1 MEEVYAATT
10 FNTRQLFKYFSA
22 FVVIPKHSEKICQPS
37 DTSAKETCSG
47 RVKSEAGSGTWKFA
61 SLGRWCNGGIHQQKT
76 IGPWCRAEICKNQAV
91 HYVNRLCS
99 IIILYT
105 VYVYIYIQ
113 QIHLDPVL
121 VKYTE
126 GTILL
131 EFWCLWLWGAKKTKG
146 FSGFPI
152 TFQWTSSSSN
162 CFNYD
167 QAQQTYRNSVSILN
181 RVAATYSEIMWNLNK
196 RALFRPWRWRT
207 GNP

>member
-105 VYVYIYIQ
+105 VYVYIY
-113 QIHLDPVL
+113 
-121 VKYTE
+121 TANTSRS
-126 GTILL
+126 GTREVYWRHHPSRILMSDFG
-131 EFWCLWLWGAKKTKG
+131 EPRKPKA
-146 FSGFPI
+146 SRA
-152 TFQWTSSSSN
+152 FQSLSSEHP
-162 CFNYD
+162 
-167 QAQQTYRNSVSILN
+167 QAPTASTMIKHNKHIETVSQFLI
-181 RVAATYSEIMWNLNK
+181 V
-196 RALFRPWRWRT
+196 
-207 GNP
+207 

>member
-105 VYVYIYIQ
+105 VYVYIYTANTSRSGTREVYWRHHPSRILMSVTLGSQ
-113 QIHLDPVL
+113 ENQRLLGLSNHFPVN
-121 VKYTE
+121 
-126 GTILL
+126 ILKL
-131 EFWCLWLWGAKKTKG
+131 QLLQLW
-146 FSGFPI
+146 
-152 TFQWTSSSSN
+152 SSTTN
-162 CFNYD
+162 
-167 QAQQTYRNSVSILN
+167 I
-181 RVAATYSEIMWNLNK
+181 
-196 RALFRPWRWRT
+196 
-207 GNP
+207 